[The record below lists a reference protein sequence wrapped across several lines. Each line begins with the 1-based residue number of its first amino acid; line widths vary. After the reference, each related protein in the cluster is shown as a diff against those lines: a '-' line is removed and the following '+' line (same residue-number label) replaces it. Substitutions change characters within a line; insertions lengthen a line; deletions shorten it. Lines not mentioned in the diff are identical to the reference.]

1 METKEGN
8 LFESN
13 AIAYYVSNDQLR
25 GKNVLEQSQVIQWLS
40 FADNEVVP
48 AVSSWVFPVVG
59 IVNFNKQVSSFDYQN
74 FIVKFYFHFQSVE
87 RGKEDTKKLL
97 SLLNDYLQTR
107 TYLVGER
114 ITLADIVLSTS
125 LLPLY
130 QYVNAFIRIN

>member
-59 IVNFNKQVSSFDYQN
+59 VVNFNKQVSWFYYQN
-74 FIVKFYFHFQSVE
+74 FIVTFYCYFQSVE

-130 QYVNAFIRIN
+130 QYVNTFTQIN

>member
-1 METKEGN
+1 M
-8 LFESN
+8 
-13 AIAYYVSNDQLR
+13 
-25 GKNVLEQSQVIQWLS
+25 
-40 FADNEVVP
+40 
-48 AVSSWVFPVVG
+48 
-59 IVNFNKQVSSFDYQN
+59 
-74 FIVKFYFHFQSVE
+74 VKFYFYFQSVE

-130 QYVNAFIRIN
+130 QYVNTFTQIN

>member
-25 GKNVLEQSQVIQWLS
+25 GKSVLEQSQVIQWLS
-40 FADNEVVP
+40 FSDNEVVP

-59 IVNFNKQVSSFDYQN
+59 VVNFNKQVSWFYYQN
-74 FIVKFYFHFQSVE
+74 FIVTFYCYFQSVE

-130 QYVNAFIRIN
+130 QYVNAFTQIN

>member
-25 GKNVLEQSQVIQWLS
+25 GKSVLEQSQVIQWLS
-40 FADNEVVP
+40 FSDNEVVP

-59 IVNFNKQVSSFDYQN
+59 VVNFNKQVSWFYYQN
-74 FIVKFYFHFQSVE
+74 FIVTFYCYFQSVE

>member
-1 METKEGN
+1 M
-8 LFESN
+8 
-13 AIAYYVSNDQLR
+13 
-25 GKNVLEQSQVIQWLS
+25 
-40 FADNEVVP
+40 
-48 AVSSWVFPVVG
+48 
-59 IVNFNKQVSSFDYQN
+59 
-74 FIVKFYFHFQSVE
+74 VKFYFYFQSVE

-130 QYVNAFIRIN
+130 QYVNAFIQIN

>member
-13 AIAYYVSNDQLR
+13 AIAYYVSNDELR

-59 IVNFNKQVSSFDYQN
+59 IVNFNKQVSWFDYQN
-74 FIVKFYFHFQSVE
+74 FIVKFYFYFQSVE

-130 QYVNAFIRIN
+130 QYVNTFTQIN

>member
-59 IVNFNKQVSSFDYQN
+59 IIHFNKQVS
-74 FIVKFYFHFQSVE
+74 
-87 RGKEDTKKLL
+87 
-97 SLLNDYLQTR
+97 
-107 TYLVGER
+107 
-114 ITLADIVLSTS
+114 
-125 LLPLY
+125 
-130 QYVNAFIRIN
+130 